1 MSVKVTGRLIGA
13 AASLCRNRCG
23 RMLGEDDRQ
32 EVALCVVKRS
42 SNASDSVKL
51 CCWRAAGDW
60 LLAERKK
67 TEAREAEADLLQC
80 HDQWLRA
87 DRALVESLEEGE
99 RYGVAGRYGA
109 APDAATV
116 KLIRDHVYAAPLG
129 ATVLPSLPYESEST
143 CRWQN
148 LQASKSAV
156 ECAAGVLPVDV
167 AKEFANDLGDWFA
180 SREVN
185 AEEVV
190 A

>member
-13 AASLCRNRCG
+13 AVSLCRNRCG

-42 SNASDSVKL
+42 S
-51 CCWRAAGDW
+51 
-60 LLAERKK
+60 
-67 TEAREAEADLLQC
+67 
-80 HDQWLRA
+80 
-87 DRALVESLEEGE
+87 ALVESLEEGE

-180 SREVN
+180 SREAN
-185 AEEVV
+185 AVECV
-190 A
+190 